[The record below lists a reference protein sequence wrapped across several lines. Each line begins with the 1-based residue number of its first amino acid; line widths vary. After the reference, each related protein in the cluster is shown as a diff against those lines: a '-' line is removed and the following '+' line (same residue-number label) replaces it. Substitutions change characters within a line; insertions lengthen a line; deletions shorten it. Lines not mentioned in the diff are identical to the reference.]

1 LRHSDNDGRD
11 RRRKMSEPTANVL
24 QSKRSQKVNPD
35 PKGGANQKMKIMDVT
50 FRESVLCQK
59 QIGMEAVLSTLQR
72 LSETGIDYIEIGYL
86 KFGSDSNPLLNY
98 SPDYIARCY
107 DICKGK
113 VKIGAMIHPDD
124 FSPDK
129 YDIDTVKQLSF
140 IRVTSTPK
148 NMDKIRDISGYFKPR
163 GIKVSMNL
171 LRASKFSDEQSL
183 EYCGRAQEFGAD
195 FFYIADSNG
204 HFLPHQVRSRIAAL
218 KENFPDMTIG
228 FHPHDNLGLAGV
240 NAIEAVQGG
249 ADIVDSSLMGYGKGA
264 GNLRTELFPLVLG
277 RLTGRYKIEEIHTLF
292 KVARYFYHNV
302 VSPNTFEEEYKF
314 SLYGL
319 FDIDLDVD
327 KKICE
332 VSGVKGLEDH
342 ELAFDLIR
350 QSNGDIGNLDG
361 LLKKLAS

>member
-1 LRHSDNDGRD
+1 LRPSENDKRN
-11 RRRKMSEPTANVL
+11 RRRKMNERKTNYP
-24 QSKRSQKVNPD
+24 QSKESAKVNPN
-35 PKGGANQKMKIMDVT
+35 PEGGSYKKMKIMDVT
-50 FRESVLCQK
+50 FRESVLCRK
-59 QIGMEAVLSTLQR
+59 QIEVEAVLSTIRR
-72 LSETGIDYIEIGYL
+72 LSEAGIDYIEIGYL
-86 KFGSDSNPLLNY
+86 KFGSDPNPLLNY
-98 SPDYIARCY
+98 SPDYIAKCY
-107 DICKGK
+107 EICRGK
-113 VKIGAMIHPDD
+113 VKIGTMIHPDD
-124 FSPDK
+124 FSPQK
-129 YDIDTVKQLSF
+129 YDNDAVKQLSL
-140 IRVTSTPK
+140 IRVTSTPN
-148 NMDKIRDISGYFKPR
+148 NMHKIRDISGYFKPR

-171 LRASKFSDEQSL
+171 LRASKFSDEQSV

-204 HFLPHQVRSRIAAL
+204 HFLPHQVRSRIMAL
-218 KENFPDMTIG
+218 KKNFPDMTIG
-228 FHPHDNLGLAGV
+228 FHPQDNLGLAAV
-240 NAIEAVQGG
+240 NALEAVQGG

-277 RLTGRYKIEEIHTLF
+277 RLTGKYKIEEIYTLF
-292 KVARYFYHNV
+292 KVARYFHHNV
-302 VSPNTFEEEYKF
+302 VSANTFEEEYKF

-350 QSNGDIGNLDG
+350 QSNGNTGNLDG

>member
-1 LRHSDNDGRD
+1 
-11 RRRKMSEPTANVL
+11 
-24 QSKRSQKVNPD
+24 
-35 PKGGANQKMKIMDVT
+35 MKIMDVT
-50 FRESVLCQK
+50 FRESVLCKK
-59 QIGMEAVLSTLQR
+59 QIELEAVLSTVQR

-86 KFGSDSNPLLNY
+86 KFGQGSNPLLNY
-98 SPDYIARCY
+98 SPDYIAKCH
-107 DICKGK
+107 DICEGRA
-113 VKIGAMIHPDD
+113 KIGAMIHPDD

-129 YDIDTVKQLSF
+129 YDQNIVKRLSL

-148 NMDKIRDISGYFKPR
+148 NMHKIRDISSYFKPR
-163 GIKVSMNL
+163 GVKVSMNL
-171 LRASKFSDEQSL
+171 LRASKFSDEESL
-183 EYCGRAQEFGAD
+183 EYCGKAKEFGAD

-204 HFLPHQVRSRIAAL
+204 HFLPHQVRTRIATL
-218 KENFPDMTIG
+218 KENFPEMIIG
-228 FHPHDNLGLAGV
+228 FHPHDNLGLATV
-240 NAIEAVQGG
+240 NAMEAVQGG

-277 RLTGRYKIEEIHTLF
+277 RLTGVYKIEAIYTLF
-292 KVARYFYHNV
+292 KVARYFYHSV

-332 VSGVKGLEDH
+332 VSGVKGIEDH

-350 QSNGDIGNLDG
+350 QSNGDIGNVDA
-361 LLKKLAS
+361 LLKKLAL

>member
-1 LRHSDNDGRD
+1 MKEDAMN
-11 RRRKMSEPTANVL
+11 KP
-24 QSKRSQKVNPD
+24 QSKRTEKVTAD
-35 PKGGANQKMKIMDVT
+35 PKGGSYQNMKIMDVT
-50 FRESVLCQK
+50 FRESVLCRK
-59 QIGMEAVLSTLQR
+59 QIELEAVFNTLQR

-86 KFGSDSNPLLNY
+86 KFGSDANPLLNY
-98 SPDYIARCY
+98 SPDYIAKCY

-124 FSPDK
+124 FSPHK
-129 YDIDTVKQLSF
+129 YDKNTVQQLSL

-148 NMDKIRDISGYFKPR
+148 NMEKIRDISNYFKPR
-163 GIKVSMNL
+163 GVKVSMNL

-204 HFLPHQVRSRIAAL
+204 HFLPHQVRSRIMAL

-228 FHPHDNLGLAGV
+228 FHPHDNLGLAAV

-277 RLTGRYKIEEIHTLF
+277 RLTGKYKIEEIYTLF
-292 KVARYFYHNV
+292 KVARYFHHNV
-302 VSPNTFEEEYKF
+302 VSANTFEEEYKF

-332 VSGVKGLEDH
+332 VSDVKGLEDH

-350 QSNGDIGNLDG
+350 QSDGDIGNLDH
-361 LLKKLAS
+361 LLKKLTS

>member
-1 LRHSDNDGRD
+1 
-11 RRRKMSEPTANVL
+11 
-24 QSKRSQKVNPD
+24 
-35 PKGGANQKMKIMDVT
+35 MKIMDVT
-50 FRESVLCQK
+50 FRESVLCRK
-59 QIGMEAVLSTLQR
+59 QIDLEAVLSTIER
-72 LSETGIDYIEIGYL
+72 LSETGIEYIEIGYL
-86 KFGSDSNPLLNY
+86 KFGSEVNPLLNY
-98 SPDYIARCY
+98 SPKYITRCHE
-107 DICKGK
+107 ICKGK
-113 VKIGAMIHPDD
+113 VKMGAMIHPDD
-124 FSPDK
+124 FCPDR
-129 YDIDTVKQLSF
+129 YDRDIVERLSLV
-140 IRVTSTPK
+140 RVTSTPN
-148 NMDKIRDISGYFKPR
+148 NMHKIRDISGYFKPR

-183 EYCGRAQEFGAD
+183 EYCERAQECGAD

-204 HFLPHQVRSRIAAL
+204 HFLPHQVRSRIGAL
-218 KENFPDMTIG
+218 KEKFPEMTIG
-228 FHPHDNLGLAGV
+228 FHPHDNLGLAAV

-277 RLTGRYKIEEIHTLF
+277 RLTGKYRIEEIYTLF

-350 QSNGDIGNLDG
+350 QSDGNIGNLAG
-361 LLKKLAS
+361 LLDKLAS

>member
-1 LRHSDNDGRD
+1 
-11 RRRKMSEPTANVL
+11 MSERTTNAL
-24 QSKRSQKVNPD
+24 ESKRSRKVNPD

-50 FRESVLCQK
+50 FRESVLCRK
-59 QIGMEAVLSTLQR
+59 QIELGAVLSTIQR
-72 LSETGIDYIEIGYL
+72 LSETGIEYIEIGYL
-86 KFGSDSNPLLNY
+86 KFGSGSNPLLNY
-98 SPDYIARCY
+98 SPDYIAKCHEM
-107 DICKGK
+107 CEGK

-124 FSPDK
+124 FSPQK
-129 YDIDTVKQLSF
+129 YDNDTVKQLSL
-140 IRVTSTPK
+140 IRVTSTPS
-148 NMDKIRDISGYFKPR
+148 NMHKIKDISNYFKPL
-163 GIKVSMNL
+163 GVKVSMNL

-183 EYCGRAQEFGAD
+183 EYCGRAREFGAD

-204 HFLPHQVRSRIAAL
+204 HFLPHQVRSRICAL
-218 KENFPDMTIG
+218 KENFPEMTIG
-228 FHPHDNLGLAGV
+228 FHPHDNLGLAAV

-277 RLTGRYKIEEIHTLF
+277 RLTGRYKIGEIYTLF

-350 QSNGDIGNLDG
+350 QSNGNIGDLDG
-361 LLKKLAS
+361 LLKKLTS